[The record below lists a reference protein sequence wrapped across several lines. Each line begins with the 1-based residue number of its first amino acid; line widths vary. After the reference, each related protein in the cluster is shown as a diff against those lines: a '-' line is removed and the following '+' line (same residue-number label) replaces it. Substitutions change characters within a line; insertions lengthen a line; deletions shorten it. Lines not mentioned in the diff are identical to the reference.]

1 MILADIAQLST
12 SQCLLLKVF
21 FKYSLYFTIYVG
33 LHTMS
38 SPSFTIVNRVNRGFR
53 IMNPSDGSATSS
65 SSKFFQGFDR
75 FLKKQGGKGATTSSS
90 TTTVSERFS
99 SQFDKQFGK
108 PLCPSSSEHSSSTF
122 SNVDN
127 TAIVEMLTRDPETQ
141 KPVEIRQQEFARSLK
156 AREIHLESTRKYN
169 QEQDLLCH
177 GVGVHPDSYKLPEL
191 GDDSRSSGYNTDNT
205 YMTLSYTTRVVR
217 S

>member
-1 MILADIAQLST
+1 
-12 SQCLLLKVF
+12 
-21 FKYSLYFTIYVG
+21 
-33 LHTMS
+33 MS
-38 SPSFTIVNRVNRGFR
+38 CPSFTIVNRVNRGFS

-75 FLKKQGGKGATTSSS
+75 FLKKQEGKGSTSSS
-90 TTTVSERFS
+90 TTVSERFS

-108 PLCPSSSEHSSSTF
+108 PLRPSSGHSSSTF

-127 TAIVEMLTRDPETQ
+127 TAIVEMLTRDSETQ
-141 KPVEIRQQEFARSLK
+141 KPVELRQQEFARSLK

-177 GVGVHPDSYKLPEL
+177 AVGVHPDSYKLPEL
-191 GDDSRSSGYNTDNT
+191 GDDSHSSG
-205 YMTLSYTTRVVR
+205 
-217 S
+217 